1 MNLLITSSVEK
12 SIAEA
17 AKTAT
22 ELGTGLEIS
31 RFPHLE
37 KIDDDF
43 QSIIKE
49 MKDGVADFDGILTLH
64 ALFSGLN
71 PGVSDKGLK
80 AVVDKRYQ
88 QSFEAAL
95 AIGAKHVNFHSGH
108 KGMHH
113 RLSIEKNCQNSIK
126 FWKEYIKQFEDNGII
141 AVLENV
147 LDFDYEHIKTIVD
160 EVNSPFLKICLD
172 TGHANLCSEIS
183 PQDWIKIYGNRLQ
196 HMHLHNNYKTNDD
209 HNGIKYGTVNFLGIV
224 DTLKTEKLDPFI
236 VFEIFNKKELIE
248 SIEIFKNL
256 CQ

>member
-1 MNLLITSSVEK
+1 MKLLITSSVEK
-12 SIAEA
+12 SIVEA

-43 QSIIKE
+43 NSIITE
-49 MKDGVADFDGILTLH
+49 MKDGISDFDGIVTLH

-71 PGVSDKGLK
+71 PGVSDKALK
-80 AVVDKRYQ
+80 EVVTKRYQ
-88 QSFEAAL
+88 QSFEAAM
-95 AIGAKHVNFHSGH
+95 AVGAKHVNFHSGH

-113 RLSIEKNCQNSIK
+113 RVSIEKNCQTSIK
-126 FWKEYIKQFEDNGII
+126 FWKEYIKQFEDNGVV

-160 EVNSPFLKICLD
+160 EVNSPFLKVCLD
-172 TGHANLCSEIS
+172 TGHANLCSTIS
-183 PQDWIKIYGNRLQ
+183 PQDWIKTYGDRLQ
-196 HMHLHNNYKTNDD
+196 HMHLHNNFKTNDD

-224 DTLKTEKLDPFI
+224 DTLKSENLNPYI
-236 VFEIFNKKELIE
+236 VFEIFDKKELVE
-248 SIEIFKNL
+248 SVEIFKNL

>member
-22 ELGTGLEIS
+22 ELGMGLEIS
-31 RFPHLE
+31 RLPHLE
-37 KIDDDF
+37 KIDNDF
-43 QSIIKE
+43 QYIINELKRSVSGFE
-49 MKDGVADFDGILTLH
+49 GLISLH

-71 PGVSDKGLK
+71 PGVSDEALK
-80 AVVDKRYQ
+80 AIAKKRYQ

-95 AIGAKHVNFHSGH
+95 AVGAKHVNFHSGH

-113 RLSIEKNCQNSIK
+113 RVSIEKNYKASII
-126 FWKEYIKQFEDNGII
+126 FWKEFIKQFEDNGIV

-147 LDFDYEHIKTIVD
+147 LDFDYEHIKVIVD
-160 EVNSPFLKICLD
+160 EVNSPFLKVCLD
-172 TGHANLCSEIS
+172 TGHANLCSKIP
-183 PQDWIKIYGNRLQ
+183 PQDWIKEYGNRLQ
-196 HMHLHNNYKTNDD
+196 HLHLHNNYKTNDD
-209 HNGIKYGTVNFLGIV
+209 HNGIKLGTINFVEIIDV
-224 DTLKTEKLDPFI
+224 LKKENINPYI
-236 VFEIFNKKELIE
+236 VFEIFDKNQLKE

>member
-31 RFPHLE
+31 RFPHSE

-43 QSIIKE
+43 PSIIQELKNS
-49 MKDGVADFDGILTLH
+49 VADFDGIVSLH

-71 PGVSDKGLK
+71 PGAKDKALQ
-80 AVVDKRYQ
+80 AVVKKRYQ
-88 QSFEAAL
+88 QSFEAAV
-95 AIGAKHVNFHSGH
+95 AVGAKHVNFHSGH
-108 KGMHH
+108 KGMKH
-113 RLSIEKNCQNSIK
+113 RLSIEKNCEISIK

-147 LDFDYEHIKTIVD
+147 LDFDCEHIKTIVD
-160 EVNSPFLKICLD
+160 EVNSPNLQVCLD
-172 TGHANLCSEIS
+172 TGHANLCSTMP
-183 PQDWIKIYGNRLQ
+183 PQKWITEYGKRLK
-196 HMHLHNNYKTNDD
+196 HFHLHNNYGSNDD
-209 HNGIKYGTVNFLGIV
+209 HNGIKYGTVNFLDVVKTIQKETV
-224 DTLKTEKLDPFI
+224 DPYI
-236 VFEIFNKKELIE
+236 VFEIFDKKQLIE

-256 CQ
+256 VR

>member
-1 MNLLITSSVEK
+1 MKLLITSSVEK
-12 SIAEA
+12 SIVEA

-43 QSIIKE
+43 NSIITE
-49 MKDGVADFDGILTLH
+49 MKDGISDFDGIVTLH

-71 PGVSDKGLK
+71 PGVSDKALK
-80 AVVDKRYQ
+80 EVVNKRYQ
-88 QSFEAAL
+88 QSFEAAM
-95 AIGAKHVNFHSGH
+95 AVGAKHVNFHSGH

-113 RLSIEKNCQNSIK
+113 RVSIEKNCQTSIK
-126 FWKEYIKQFEDNGII
+126 FWKEYIKQFEDNGVV

-160 EVNSPFLKICLD
+160 EVNSPFLKVCLD
-172 TGHANLCSEIS
+172 TGHANLCSTIS
-183 PQDWIKIYGNRLQ
+183 PQDWIKTYGDRLQ
-196 HMHLHNNYKTNDD
+196 HMHLHNNFKTNDD

-224 DTLKTEKLDPFI
+224 DTLKSENLNPYI
-236 VFEIFNKKELIE
+236 VFEIFDKKELVE
-248 SIEIFKNL
+248 SVEIFKNL